1 MSDTERDGDPKGET
15 SDSALVPVVI
25 FGQTYNV
32 RAEEEF
38 EYVEELARFVDTKM
52 REIADVTGTRE
63 VGKIAI
69 LAALNVADEL
79 RKLQASVRED
89 EERIAEAARDMIDEL
104 TESLREPTET
114 SPAAQ

>member
-1 MSDTERDGDPKGET
+1 MSDDTGREQPDNEGA
-15 SDSALVPVVI
+15 DSALVPVVI

-38 EYVEELARFVDTKM
+38 EYVEELAQFVDTKM

-63 VGKIAI
+63 ASKIAI

-79 RKLQASVRED
+79 RKLQASVQED
-89 EERIAEAARDMIDEL
+89 EERVTKAASEMIEEL